1 MQAMSNPS
9 DDTKRKPTRAAR
21 SRRGGTLGVVA
32 LFLFAAATGGVVL
45 WQKYGGLA
53 ALSQFGILPQMAAT
67 QPSTAEPAAAEASD
81 TTSQAS
87 DNTAQ
92 LLKDLQTS
100 QQQTA
105 DKLED
110 IQRQLA
116 AEQGERKL
124 LSEQL
129 AALSGRVNGLST
141 SNASVTTGMA
151 APQAAKKKPKL
162 PDAAALRPAG
172 ANRQVGSA
180 PAQ

>member
-1 MQAMSNPS
+1 MQSMSNS
-9 DDTKRKPTRAAR
+9 LDDPKRNPTRAAR
-21 SRRGGTLGVVA
+21 SRRGGRLGVAA
-32 LFLFAAATGGVVL
+32 LLLFAAATGGVVL
-45 WQKYGGLA
+45 WQKNGGLP
-53 ALSQFGILPQMAAT
+53 ALSQFGILSQMAASET
-67 QPSTAEPAAAEASD
+67 STTAPAAAETLD
-81 TTSQAS
+81 T
-87 DNTAQ
+87 TAQ

-116 AEQGERKL
+116 SEQGERKL

-129 AALSGRVNGLST
+129 AALSGRVNALST

-151 APQAAKKKPKL
+151 PQAVKKKPKL
-162 PDAAALRPAG
+162 PDAAALALRPAG
-172 ANRQVGSA
+172 ANRQAGSA